1 MWTRR
6 LLSSGSALAA
16 PGAGGPMTAWPV
28 VVAEADVVTSRR
40 NMDLDLTTEEFT
52 TEVVEAAV
60 EAEAG

>member
-1 MWTRR
+1 M
-6 LLSSGSALAA
+6 LEPA
-16 PGAGGPMTAWPV
+16 GADA
-28 VVAEADVVTSRR
+28 VVTSSL